1 MVAFIYRC
9 PKTGLNVQGFT
20 ADDPTNDM
28 TSYEPTTCSICT
40 GLHLVNPAN
49 GKVLGADD
57 DRPSIT

>member
-20 ADDPTNDM
+20 ADDPTDDM

-40 GLHLVNPAN
+40 GVHLVNPAN
-49 GKVLGADD
+49 GKVLWG
-57 DRPSIT
+57 